1 LGLDGGP
8 NNNLVIRLD
17 PLILGPD
24 AEPIPLGS
32 SGITQAPLVHTWFFF
47 NSDNNFLKLINDDND
62 NNNNNN
68 NF

>member
-1 LGLDGGP
+1 M
-8 NNNLVIRLD
+8 LD

-47 NSDNNFLKLINDDND
+47 NSDNNFLKFINDDND